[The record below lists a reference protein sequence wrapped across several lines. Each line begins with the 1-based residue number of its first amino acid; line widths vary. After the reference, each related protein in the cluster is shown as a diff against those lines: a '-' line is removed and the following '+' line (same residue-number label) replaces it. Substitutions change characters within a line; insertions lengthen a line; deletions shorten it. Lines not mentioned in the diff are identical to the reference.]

1 MTLTAYLPG
10 ASVPFVSIATAITST
25 FLGLTVTIVRYFS
38 VSSAGL
44 VLAVMLKLNGLV
56 AAFFDLNLK

>member
-1 MTLTAYLPG
+1 M
-10 ASVPFVSIATAITST
+10 PFVSIATAITSP
-25 FLGLTVTIVRYFS
+25 FLGLTVTMVRYFS

-56 AAFFDLNLK
+56 ASFFDLNLK